1 MSKEDGKINIQPIE
15 GEAMRFIC
23 ESWSAKHAPHMV
35 DLSKNYG
42 NGVCSCADYIARR
55 GPAIRQGA
63 ELFTR
68 ATSCRHLIAVRKF
81 WAMNTLRDIAEII
94 AKNEAKPTK
103 TTRPYSGY
111 C

>member
-15 GEAMRFIC
+15 GEAMRYLC
-23 ESWSAKHAPHMV
+23 ESWSSKRAPYLV

-42 NGVCSCADYIARR
+42 NGQCSCTDYIARR
-55 GPAIRQGA
+55 APAIRQGA

-103 TTRPYSGY
+103 PRAPYSGY